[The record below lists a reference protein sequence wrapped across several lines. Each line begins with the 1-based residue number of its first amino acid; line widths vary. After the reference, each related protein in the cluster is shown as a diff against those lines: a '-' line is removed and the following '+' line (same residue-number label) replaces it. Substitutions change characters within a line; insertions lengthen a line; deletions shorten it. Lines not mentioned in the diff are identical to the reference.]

1 MAPAIDDR
9 STEMRR
15 YWSPVVLVSKRP
27 LFREPRQNVVFW
39 AVMVKLFQVV
49 PSSVYCKRTVLAAV
63 FDQRCSHV
71 NFTFR

>member
-1 MAPAIDDR
+1 MR
-9 STEMRR
+9 SPQAGILSGTVWMLGT
-15 YWSPVVLVSKRP
+15 VAAL
-27 LFREPRQNVVFW
+27 NVVFW